1 MGPPEGTSS
10 ALTWTLVLY
19 KGTQGTTQAHECP
32 VPGACLEE
40 TPVLVDGM
48 LGSRASKVVPQWSP
62 HLPLA
67 PTAPQPLVDPKH
79 LSMLQVFHL

>member
-32 VPGACLEE
+32 VSGACLEE

-48 LGSRASKVVPQWSP
+48 LGSRERWCPSGPLTCPW
-62 HLPLA
+62 LPL
-67 PTAPQPLVDPKH
+67 PLSPW
-79 LSMLQVFHL
+79 